1 MREPQFHRIT
11 DYDRGLLPNEHLRTL
26 DAGVT
31 DRDSWTAGSGLS
43 VGYPAWGLLYYLT
56 LCRLRP
62 DAHNL
67 VVETGTNQ
75 GASSIVL
82 AQAIKDSP
90 GTGTLRTV
98 ELEQANLDIAT
109 ENFDKAKVADVIET
123 FQGDAI
129 ERLPAMLDHP
139 SPLAVAFLDGSH
151 LHRQVVREFELVEPR
166 LDHDSIV
173 ILDNTYLIAEPHDDQ
188 RVNGALRTILDRFG
202 GHVVNLPY
210 CSWYTPG
217 MAVWQRRPFEDMTPP
232 APTR

>member
-11 DYDRGLLPNEHLRTL
+11 DYNRSLLPNAHLRAM

-31 DRDSWTAGSGLS
+31 DRESWTAGSGLS

-67 VVETGTNQ
+67 VVETGTNR

-90 GTGTLRTV
+90 GTGLLRTV
-98 ELEQANLDIAT
+98 ELDNANADAA
-109 ENFDKAKVADVIET
+109 EDNFRKAGVAEVIEIYR
-123 FQGDAI
+123 GDALDHLAAMI
-129 ERLPAMLDHP
+129 EHP
-139 SPLAVAFLDGSH
+139 SPLAVAFLDGNH
-151 LHRQVVREFELVEPR
+151 LHEQVVREFELVEPR
-166 LDHDSIV
+166 LEHDSIV
-173 ILDNTYLIAEPHDDQ
+173 IFDNTYLIAEPGEDQ

-202 GHVVNLPY
+202 GHLVNLPF

-217 MAVWQRRPFEDMTPP
+217 VAVWQRQPFEDMKPP
-232 APTR
+232 A